1 MKQQEELNALKEE
14 VKTLNN
20 KLAELNDEELEQIDG
35 GDVPT

>member
-20 KLAELNDEELEQIDG
+20 KLAELNDEELEQIAG